1 MKPNSRVTPAD
12 LEAGIAAAENE
23 GVLNP
28 TASQV
33 LAIHRAML
41 ADPKP
46 GMKPNDAMIARME
59 AYVSKFPDDRDMN
72 AATID
77 GWESPTIGDLRTI
90 LAMLAADQEPD
101 VDAMPPNIVEEGER
115 LANDTPRMA
124 SGNYLWTDL
133 VGAVQTAIADERA
146 RHVR

>member
-1 MKPNSRVTPAD
+1 
-12 LEAGIAAAENE
+12 
-23 GVLNP
+23 
-28 TASQV
+28 
-33 LAIHRAML
+33 
-41 ADPKP
+41 
-46 GMKPNDAMIARME
+46 MKPNDAIERVRR
-59 AYVSKFPDDRDMN
+59 YVALELDEDF
-72 AATID
+72 
-77 GWESPTIGDLRTI
+77 PTIAELRALLA
-90 LAMLAADQEPD
+90 LAMLAADQGPD